1 MTGKE
6 FIIYILEN
14 NLENEEIF
22 ENGRIKGFLTEEE
35 LAVKLGTGT
44 ETIRAWYMIGRIKG
58 IKVGDK
64 VYFPLN
70 NGGQKNV

>member
-14 NLENEEIF
+14 NLENEDIF
-22 ENGRIKGFLTEEE
+22 ENGKIKGFLTEEE
-35 LAVKLGTGT
+35 LAVKLNTGRA
-44 ETIRAWYMIGRIKG
+44 TIHTQYLRGLINGIRI
-58 IKVGDK
+58 GDK
-64 VYFPLN
+64 VYFLPN